1 MINVESYM
9 NDGANWQAQAVLAYI
24 RSQQFRVREATSK
37 QLIIDPEIQVG
48 RFENCREQGYVFRL
62 RFGVNI
68 LKNYAVYEHRNS
80 DELIVLESTNETLNT
95 PSIEE
100 MFNGRGKYDYDH
112 GFEYGD
118 IVSCGDYIIE
128 DMENLIQDFIEKH
141 PSFIKE

>member
-1 MINVESYM
+1 M
-9 NDGANWQAQAVLAYI
+9 
-24 RSQQFRVREATSK
+24 
-37 QLIIDPEIQVG
+37 
-48 RFENCREQGYVFRL
+48 FRL

-80 DELIVLESTNETLNT
+80 DNLIVLESTNETLNT
-95 PSIEE
+95 PSIDE

-128 DMENLIQDFIEKH
+128 DMENLIQDFIEKR